1 MDPYVVIK
9 VEGKEL
15 RTKTVDDGGKTP
27 VWNQDFDINL
37 PDKKRDVIFQVYDAG
52 ALTDTIIGEVTM
64 PLESVLTQKREP
76 KEIEIKHAGKTAG
89 KVIIMSSVSELNNDQ
104 LAELAKQL
112 ALKDNQIKDL
122 ESQLKKSEMEKTIA
136 RSLMDK
142 VKAKL
147 QEEEAARVQL
157 TNKSALTLAEEQIAF
172 QKKLQ
177 ESEKRLEELRQQQSD
192 ELEKV
197 RLHKDAEAKTKLD

>member
-1 MDPYVVIK
+1 MDPYVIIK
-9 VEGKEL
+9 VDGKEL
-15 RTKTVDDGGKTP
+15 RTKTIDDGGKTP

-76 KEIEIKHAGKTAG
+76 KELEIKHAGKSAG

-142 VKAKL
+142 VQAKL
-147 QEEEAARVQL
+147 KEEEATRVEL
-157 TNKSALTLAEEQIAF
+157 TNKSALILEEQIEF
-172 QKKLQ
+172 TKKLQ
-177 ESEKRLEELRQQQSD
+177 ESEKRLEELRKQQSD

>member
-1 MDPYVVIK
+1 MDPYVIIK
-9 VEGKEL
+9 VDGKEL
-15 RTKTVDDGGKTP
+15 RTKTIDDGGKTP

-52 ALTDTIIGEVTM
+52 ALADTIIGEANM
-64 PLESVLTQKREP
+64 PLKSVLMQKREP
-76 KEIEIKHAGKTAG
+76 KEIEIKHEGKSAG

-104 LAELAKQL
+104 LVELANKL

-122 ESQLKKSEMEKTIA
+122 ESQLKKSEIEKTIE

-147 QEEEAARVQL
+147 QEEEAACILL
-157 TNKSALTLAEEQIAF
+157 TNKQALTLAEEQIEF
-172 QKKLQ
+172 
-177 ESEKRLEELRQQQSD
+177 
-192 ELEKV
+192 
-197 RLHKDAEAKTKLD
+197 